1 MRETGNIRKVE
12 QTGADMIG
20 FIFYPRS
27 SRYVEEVPDYLPQHT
42 KRVGVFV
49 NEKIEAVQ
57 TTVTRFGLHCV
68 QLHGEELPE
77 FCWLLRQ
84 SNIGIIKTFPISHEK
99 DLQAVSIYKGVCDY
113 YLFDTKCDER
123 GGSGKSFDWS
133 ILNLYEGQTP
143 FLLSGGI
150 SMESI
155 EALKE
160 FKHPRLAG
168 IDINSRFE
176 VSPGMKDVKK
186 IKNFLT
192 KLSTQ

>member
-1 MRETGNIRKVE
+1 MREAGNIRKVE
-12 QTGADMIG
+12 QAGVDMIG
-20 FIFYPRS
+20 FIFYPKS
-27 SRYVEEVPDYLPQHT
+27 SRYVEEVPEYLPQHT

-57 TTVTRFGLHCV
+57 TTITRFGLHCV

-77 FCWLLRQ
+77 LCWLLRQ
-84 SNIGIIKTFPISHEK
+84 SNVLVIKTFSISQEK
-99 DLQAVSIYKGVCDY
+99 DLQAVSMYKGVCNY

-133 ILNLYEGQTP
+133 ILNKYEGQTP

-160 FKHPRLAG
+160 FTHPRWAG
-168 IDINSRFE
+168 IDINSR
-176 VSPGMKDVKK
+176 
-186 IKNFLT
+186 
-192 KLSTQ
+192 